1 MPDGLLQLSKG
12 EAVKIFLA
20 SVSSGTYD
28 RTGRNAVLG
37 LQPKGVVARLTTWY
51 ELSELLQWPSH
62 DDVNVLN
69 IVICGLWC

>member
-1 MPDGLLQLSKG
+1 MQC
-12 EAVKIFLA
+12 
-20 SVSSGTYD
+20 D

-69 IVICGLWC
+69 TVTCGLRC